1 MTRPNRLRLFVCEL
15 VWRGHGLI
23 GNSLEAN
30 MNIEI
35 GAYEPKTNLPEL
47 LVGVQARL
55 SNARQGS
62 MP

>member
-1 MTRPNRLRLFVCEL
+1 
-15 VWRGHGLI
+15 
-23 GNSLEAN
+23 

-35 GAYEPKTNLPEL
+35 GAYEAKTNLPEL